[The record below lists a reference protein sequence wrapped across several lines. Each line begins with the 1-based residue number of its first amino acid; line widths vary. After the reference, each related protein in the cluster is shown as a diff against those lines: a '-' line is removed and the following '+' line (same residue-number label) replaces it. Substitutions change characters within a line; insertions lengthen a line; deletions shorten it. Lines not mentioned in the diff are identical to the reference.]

1 MTLSILNYQMGNLG
15 QANYAA
21 SKAGVEGLTK
31 TCAKE
36 LGRYLICCHFLTFR
50 YQHLKIYCKF

>member
-1 MTLSILNYQMGNLG
+1 MNLMTLSILNYQIGNLG

-21 SKAGVEGLTK
+21 SKAGVEGLTR

-36 LGRYLICCHFLTFR
+36 LGR
-50 YQHLKIYCKF
+50 